1 MISFI
6 ALINREHTFVA
17 QGLSVFTSQMQV
29 IFILSLTMTNSS
41 PKLKQPQKPKKTS
54 EHLRKRRLALQIYAE
69 R

>member
-6 ALINREHTFVA
+6 AVINREHAFVA
-17 QGLSVFTSQMQV
+17 QGLSIFTSQIQV
-29 IFILSLTMTNSS
+29 TFILPLTMTNSS

-54 EHLRKRRLALQIYAE
+54 EHLRKRRLALQIYTE